1 MNVGASVGADLRQK
15 RFSVLGSHMM
25 QAETRTY
32 EKLDKEDLQELLVH
46 AEEELGRFLST
57 NSGKYAVYQSQLVA
71 ICLCQGAAKHYV
83 DSVTGVKD
91 LDVWLFFEEHDTV
104 KIPHRGNARKEIQ
117 ANFKKLGPKRI
128 DFMKK
133 MIPLRFIVKND
144 AQKSLQ
150 NYLSLAVTSAS
161 AELSMKPVIGLS
173 PSAIFGRVLWSPSG
187 DSGAVTNTES
197 P

>member
-1 MNVGASVGADLRQK
+1 
-15 RFSVLGSHMM
+15 MM
-25 QAETRTY
+25 QADTRTY

-144 AQKSLQ
+144 AQNSLQ
-150 NYLSLAVTSAS
+150 NYLSLAVTSTS
-161 AELSMKPVIGLS
+161 AELSLKPVIGLS
-173 PSAIFGRVLWSPSG
+173 PSAIFGRVLWSPSSSG